1 LLVYNIFINLVQF
14 YYTTAGCQLISGGS
28 KLANTPFSRYK
39 RDTAEVDTAGRIR
52 FMKRE
57 EMEAMG
63 FATKSI
69 HGGFTADE
77 TGALT
82 TPIYQA
88 ATFSFDS
95 AEQGGRIFSAEEE
108 GAFYTRV
115 GNPTTAQLEEKL
127 ALLEGAEAAMALSSG
142 MGAITA
148 ALWTVLK
155 AGDHIVTSQTI
166 YGCTHELFEFGLS
179 KFNVDVSFVDMRDPE
194 NVRKA
199 MRKNTRL
206 VFVET
211 PANPNLILNDI
222 ELISAIAHEQE
233 HTLVMADNTF
243 ATPYLQQPIAL
254 GADIVVHSATK
265 YLNGHGD
272 VIAGFIAGTQ
282 ELMDEIRVTG
292 LKYMTGA
299 SQSPFDSFL
308 ILRGMKTLDIRMDRH
323 CDNADAV
330 AEFLEGHPAVE
341 KVYFPGLKSFP
352 QYDLAVKQM
361 KRFGAIIS
369 FEVKGGFENGK
380 KVINAVKLCRIAVSL
395 GDAETL
401 IQHPA
406 SMTHLAYS
414 EEDRE
419 KAGISEGLIRLSV
432 GLETADDIIADLKQT
447 LDRILP

>member
-1 LLVYNIFINLVQF
+1 
-14 YYTTAGCQLISGGS
+14 
-28 KLANTPFSRYK
+28 
-39 RDTAEVDTAGRIR
+39 
-52 FMKRE
+52 MKRE
-57 EMEAMG
+57 QLDAMG

-69 HGGFTADE
+69 HGGFSGDKS
-77 TGALT
+77 GALA
-82 TPIYQA
+82 TPIYQT

-95 AEQGGRIFSAEEE
+95 AEQGGRIFSAEEA
-108 GAFYTRV
+108 GYLYTRV
-115 GNPTTAQLEEKL
+115 GNPTTSSLEEKL
-127 ALLEGAEAAMALSSG
+127 AILEGAEASLALASG

-148 ALWTVLK
+148 ALWTVLQ
-155 AGDHIVTSQTI
+155 AGDHIISSRTI

-179 KFNVDVSFVDMRDPE
+179 KFNVEVSFVDLRDPE
-194 NVRKA
+194 KVRKA

-222 ELISAIAHEQE
+222 EAISSIAHENKNC
-233 HTLVMADNTF
+233 LVMADNTF

-299 SQSPFDSFL
+299 ALSPFDAFL
-308 ILRGMKTLDIRMDRH
+308 IIRGMKTLDIRMDRH
-323 CDNADAV
+323 CDNAEAI
-330 AEFLEGHPAVE
+330 AAFLESHSAVE
-341 KVYFPGLKSFP
+341 KVHFPGLKDFP
-352 QYDLAVKQM
+352 QYGLAKKQM
-361 KRFGAIIS
+361 KRSGAIIS
-369 FEVKGGFENGK
+369 FEVNGGFENGK
-380 KVINAVKLCRIAVSL
+380 KVINAVQLCRIAVSL

-414 EEDRE
+414 DEDRE
-419 KAGISEGLIRLSV
+419 KAGISNGLIRLSV
-432 GLETADDIIADLKQT
+432 GLENSEDIIADLKQA
-447 LDRILP
+447 LDRIL

>member
-1 LLVYNIFINLVQF
+1 
-14 YYTTAGCQLISGGS
+14 
-28 KLANTPFSRYK
+28 
-39 RDTAEVDTAGRIR
+39 
-52 FMKRE
+52 
-57 EMEAMG
+57 MEAMG

-69 HGGFTADE
+69 HGGYKADE
-77 TGALT
+77 TGSLT

-115 GNPTTAQLEEKL
+115 GNPTTSQLEEKL
-127 ALLEGAEAAMALSSG
+127 AILEGSEASLALASG

-148 ALWTVLK
+148 AIWTVIK
-155 AGDHIVTSQTI
+155 AGDHIVSSQTI

-179 KFNVDVSFVDMRDPE
+179 KFNVEVSFVDMRDPE

-199 MRKNTRL
+199 MKANTRL

-211 PANPNLILNDI
+211 PANPTLIMNDI
-222 ELISAIAHEQE
+222 EAVSSIAHEKAGC
-233 HTLVMADNTF
+233 LVMADNTF

-272 VIAGFIAGTQ
+272 VIAGFIAGSQ

-299 SQSPFDSFL
+299 ALSPFDAFL
-308 ILRGMKTLDIRMDRH
+308 IIRGMKTLDIRMDRH

-330 AEFLEGHPAVE
+330 AVFLKNHPAVD
-341 KVYFPGLKSFP
+341 KVYFPGLKEFP
-352 QYDLAVKQM
+352 QYDLAKRQM
-361 KRFGAIIS
+361 KRSGAIIS

-380 KVINAVKLCRIAVSL
+380 KMVNAVQLCRIAVSL

-414 EEDRE
+414 EEDLA
-419 KAGISEGLIRLSV
+419 KADISEGLLRLSV
-432 GLETADDIIADLKQT
+432 GLETAEDIIADLKQT
-447 LDRILP
+447 LDRIL